1 MANGKTMQAVK
12 TGIKDPCA
20 RWWRPESQAQD
31 GRQTSGQDGK
41 MATPVPLAGCVGF
54 SRTPILTKIGKAE
67 VSKLRRGQGIE
78 RLGVSGASGDTRKRE
93 PRGN

>member
-1 MANGKTMQAVK
+1 
-12 TGIKDPCA
+12 
-20 RWWRPESQAQD
+20 
-31 GRQTSGQDGK
+31 
-41 MATPVPLAGCVGF
+41 LAGCVGF

-67 VSKLRRGQGIE
+67 VSKLRRGQHIE